1 MAATGVANNEL
12 GALLVTGG
20 SRGIGATTVRAAAAA
35 GYAVCVNYRTRRDDA
50 EAIADAIVRWGG
62 RAIAVQ
68 ADTSIEADVMH
79 LFAMVDREL
88 GPLRALVNNAGT
100 TGRAGRLVDLDAAT
114 LREVLEVNIS
124 GYFLCAREAIRRMS
138 TRHGG
143 AGGAIVNVSSR
154 AAVLGGAGEWIHYAA
169 SKAAIDIMTIGLARE
184 VGGEGI
190 RVNAVRPGLIDAE
203 IHGSAGAAD
212 RIENLLVNVP
222 MGRIGRPDEVAATII
237 WLLSAQAPYVSGAI
251 VDISGA
257 R

>member
-1 MAATGVANNEL
+1 
-12 GALLVTGG
+12 
-20 SRGIGATTVRAAAAA
+20 
-35 GYAVCVNYRTRRDDA
+35 
-50 EAIADAIVRWGG
+50 
-62 RAIAVQ
+62 
-68 ADTSIEADVMH
+68 
-79 LFAMVDREL
+79 MVDREL
-88 GPLRALVNNAGT
+88 GPLGALVNNAGT
-100 TGRAGRLVDLDAAT
+100 TGRASRLVDLDAAT

-190 RVNAVRPGLIDAE
+190 RVNAVRPGLIDTE

-212 RIENLLVNVP
+212 RIEKLLLNVP

-237 WLLSAQAPYVSGAI
+237 WLLSAKVPYVSGAI